1 LKLWKESIDHIS
13 SCFFTK
19 QVKSAMTRTQNMKF
33 YSYHINKKIS
43 LKLSFLLPNLKG
55 KKIATTRGK
64 AVHVRS

>member
-1 LKLWKESIDHIS
+1 
-13 SCFFTK
+13 
-19 QVKSAMTRTQNMKF
+19 MTRTQNMKF